1 MINEVRNAVL
11 SILNKNNYGYISP
24 SDFNLYAANAQMEI
38 YEEYF
43 SSYNKAIN
51 YENARGAGTD
61 YADIEAPLSETLE
74 TFLVSNFL
82 FNVTEDLFNTTG
94 NSFYTPSLTTTGDTA
109 YYILKLLCYP
119 TIITTGTNTAVT
131 ANALIDSAA
140 TFLTDGIS
148 QGDIVVNETDNKV
161 AYVLTVVSNNQIK
174 IDKDIFLATSRNYK
188 IVKAY
193 SKEAD
198 KVSAGKI
205 TMLNSSTITK
215 PSVIFPSY
223 TLEGNEIRVYPNT
236 FNSFGQLQ
244 AVYFR
249 HPLTPKW
256 TYTSLTSGEPVFNQS
271 QPDYQD
277 FELPLEDGYKLVTKI
292 LEYCGM
298 SIRETEVVQFGMT
311 QQAHEQPSFSIQQ

>member
-51 YENARGAGTD
+51 YENARSSGTD
-61 YADIEAPLSETLE
+61 YADIEGPLSETLE

-82 FNVTEDLFNTTG
+82 SNVTEDLFNTTG

-148 QGDIVVNETDNKV
+148 QGDIVVNETNNKV
-161 AYVLTVVSNNQIK
+161 AYVLTVVSNTQIK
-174 IDKDIFLATSRNYK
+174 IDKDIFLAVSRNYK

-215 PSVIFPSY
+215 PSAIFPSY

-298 SIRETEVVQFGMT
+298 SIREGEITQFGMT